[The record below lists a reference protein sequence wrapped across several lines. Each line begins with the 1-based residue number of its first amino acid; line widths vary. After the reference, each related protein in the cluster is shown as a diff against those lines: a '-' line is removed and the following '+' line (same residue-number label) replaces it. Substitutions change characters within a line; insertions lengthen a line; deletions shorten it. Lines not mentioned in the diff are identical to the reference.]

1 MGRTADENRSPVK
14 TFSLITLLALSLVC
28 PPMGWCA
35 SQPGKVYRIGYL
47 MFAPVADTPSLQ
59 RAALLRAMERLGYVQ
74 GKNLLIE
81 YSSAEANVEMLP
93 DAAADLVGKKP
104 ALIFAIGTPT
114 ALAAKQATRTIPIVM
129 FAADAVANG
138 LVASLAKPGGNVTGV
153 SAVQIK
159 LSPKRLEV
167 LNEAVPRASRVAV
180 LYSRVHPSH
189 AQELTAIRARAGEL
203 GLALQPFDVTRL
215 EDLQAAFSR
224 MSARRPDAV
233 LVLFDY
239 RTLIYRELISEFAAM
254 NRLPTMFGTRE
265 SVDAGGLMSY
275 GPNLEE
281 MFARAASYADRILN
295 GADPSTL
302 PVEQPTRFELFIN
315 RRTARTLG
323 LQIPEALLLRANILI
338 E

>member
-1 MGRTADENRSPVK
+1 MK

-129 FAADAVANG
+129 FAADAIANG
-138 LVASLAKPGGNVTGV
+138 LVVSLAKPGGNVTGV

-323 LQIPEALLLRANILI
+323 LRIPEPLLLRASVLV

>member
-1 MGRTADENRSPVK
+1 M
-14 TFSLITLLALSLVC
+14 
-28 PPMGWCA
+28 
-35 SQPGKVYRIGYL
+35 
-47 MFAPVADTPSLQ
+47 
-59 RAALLRAMERLGYVQ
+59 
-74 GKNLLIE
+74 
-81 YSSAEANVEMLP
+81 
-93 DAAADLVGKKP
+93 
-104 ALIFAIGTPT
+104 IFAIGTPT

-153 SAVQIK
+153 SGVQIK

-239 RTLIYRELISEFAAM
+239 RTLIYRELISEFSAT

>member
-1 MGRTADENRSPVK
+1 V
-14 TFSLITLLALSLVC
+14 V
-28 PPMGWCA
+28 
-35 SQPGKVYRIGYL
+35 
-47 MFAPVADTPSLQ
+47 
-59 RAALLRAMERLGYVQ
+59 
-74 GKNLLIE
+74 
-81 YSSAEANVEMLP
+81 
-93 DAAADLVGKKP
+93 
-104 ALIFAIGTPT
+104 
-114 ALAAKQATRTIPIVM
+114 
-129 FAADAVANG
+129 
-138 LVASLAKPGGNVTGV
+138 SLAKPGGTVTGV

-224 MSARRPDAV
+224 MSARRPDTV

>member
-1 MGRTADENRSPVK
+1 MGKTADENRSPVK
-14 TFSLITLLALSLVC
+14 TFSFLTLLALALGYS
-28 PPMGWCA
+28 PMGWCA
-35 SQPGKVYRIGYL
+35 AQPGKVYRIGYL
-47 MFAPVADTPSLQ
+47 MFAPVADTPSPQ

-74 GKNLLIE
+74 GKNLVIE

-93 DAAADLVGKKP
+93 DAAAELVEKKP

-114 ALAAKQATRTIPIVM
+114 ALAVKQVTRTIPIVM

-138 LVASLAKPGGNVTGV
+138 IVVSLAKPGGNITGI
-153 SAVQIK
+153 SGAQIK

-167 LNEAVPRASRVAV
+167 LKEAVPRASRVAV

-189 AQELTAIRARAGEL
+189 AQELTAIRSRAAEL
-203 GLALQPFDVTRL
+203 GLALQPFGVTGWRT
-215 EDLQAAFSR
+215 F
-224 MSARRPDAV
+224 RRHSPHERAPPDAI

-239 RTLIYRELISEFAAM
+239 RTLIYRQLISEFAAT
-254 NRLPTMFGTRE
+254 NQLATMFGTKE

-275 GPNLEE
+275 GSNLEE
-281 MFARAASYADRILN
+281 MFARAASFADRILN

-302 PVEQPTRFELFIN
+302 PVEQPTRFELVIN

-323 LQIPEALLLRANILI
+323 LRIPEPLLLRANVLI

>member
-1 MGRTADENRSPVK
+1 MK
-14 TFSLITLLALSLVC
+14 TFSLITLLALALGYS
-28 PPMGWCA
+28 PMAWCA
-35 SQPGKVYRIGYL
+35 AQPGKVYRIGYL
-47 MFAPVADTPSLQ
+47 MLAPVADTPSPQ
-59 RAALLRAMERLGYVQ
+59 RAALLRALERLGYVQ

-93 DAAADLVGKKP
+93 DAAAELVEKKP
-104 ALIFAIGTPT
+104 ALIFAFGTPT

-138 LVASLAKPGGNVTGV
+138 IVASLAKPGGNVTGV
-153 SAVQIK
+153 SGAQIK

-167 LNEAVPRASRVAV
+167 LTEAVPGASRVAV

-189 AQELTAIRARAGEL
+189 AQELTAIRARAKEL
-203 GLALQPFDVTRL
+203 GLALQPFDVTRV
-215 EDLQAAFSR
+215 EDLQAAFSG

-239 RTLIYRELISEFAAM
+239 RTLIYRRLISEFVAA
-254 NRLPTMFGTRE
+254 NQLPAMFGTRE
-265 SVDAGGLMSY
+265 SVDGGGLMSY
-275 GPNLEE
+275 GSNLEE
-281 MFARAASYADRILN
+281 MFARAASFADRILN

-302 PVEQPTRFELFIN
+302 PVEQPTRFELVIN
-315 RRTARTLG
+315 RKTARSLG
-323 LQIPEALLLRANILI
+323 LRISEPLLLRANVLI